1 MCGIIGYVGKEDVM
15 PILRQGLRR
24 LEYRG
29 YDSAGVALLNK
40 EGIYIRKSPGKLE
53 ILSGIL
59 EKSPAKGNIGM
70 GHVRWA
76 THGAPTHTNAHP
88 HTDCSGEIVIVHNGI
103 IENYDSLKEQLIKEG
118 HGFYSETDTEVV
130 AHLIE
135 KYYKG
140 DLEKAA
146 RQALKEIK
154 GSYALGIMSKREP
167 DKLIGARCGSPLI
180 VGISEKGNF
189 IASDIPAIL
198 DYTNLIIYLNDGE
211 MAVITQEAVEVKN
224 MEGKVLK
231 HKTSQINWDISRAEK
246 GGYPHFMLKEIFE
259 QPQVFAGI
267 YKNRVEK
274 KKNNILF
281 EELKFSDRELAKFKE
296 IYIVACGTAYHAG
309 LLGKYIIENFA
320 HIPVNVDTSSEFRYR
335 NPILT
340 KDTLVLGITQSGETA
355 DTLACIREAKR
366 QNIKT
371 VSICN
376 VVGSSMARESD
387 GVIHTHAGPEIGVAS
402 TKAYTAQLA
411 ILYLLAIKLGFLRKR
426 LDEKTVKGLLDELEN
441 MSSAME
447 ELLKEEENIKR
458 IAKKFSQANCFLY
471 LARGINFPNA
481 LEGALKLKEISYV
494 HAEGYPAGEMKHG
507 PIALID
513 EKMPVVCLIPSSRI
527 YEKML
532 SNIQEV
538 KARKGKVIALA
549 SKRDNL
555 IKDYADEIIYI
566 PQVNELFSPLVAV
579 LPLQLLAYHIASLRG
594 CDVDQPRNL
603 AKSVTVE

>member
-59 EKSPAKGNIGM
+59 EKSPVRGNIGM

-103 IENYDSLKEQLIKEG
+103 IENYDSLKEQLVKEG

-140 DLEKAA
+140 DLEKAV

-231 HKTSQINWDISRAEK
+231 HKTNQINWDISRAEK

-259 QPQVFAGI
+259 QPEVFAGI
-267 YKNRVEK
+267 YKSRVEK
-274 KKNNILF
+274 KNNNILF

-335 NPILT
+335 NLILT
-340 KDTLVLGITQSGETA
+340 KDILVLGITQSGETA

-366 QNIKT
+366 QSIKT
-371 VSICN
+371 ISICN

-387 GVIHTHAGPEIGVAS
+387 GVIYTHAGPEIGVAS

-411 ILYLLAIKLGFLRKR
+411 IIYLLAIKLGFLRKR
-426 LDEKTVKGLLDELEN
+426 LDEKTVRGLLDELEN
-441 MSSAME
+441 ISSAME

-513 EKMPVVCLIPSSRI
+513 EKMPVVCL
-527 YEKML
+527 
-532 SNIQEV
+532 
-538 KARKGKVIALA
+538 
-549 SKRDNL
+549 
-555 IKDYADEIIYI
+555 
-566 PQVNELFSPLVAV
+566 
-579 LPLQLLAYHIASLRG
+579 
-594 CDVDQPRNL
+594 
-603 AKSVTVE
+603 